1 MITYQETRSSAQL
14 YVCDKA
20 DPAIL
25 HLDTEER
32 LFTIFWNK
40 SGETLLEVDTIPISL
55 KDSSILFLTPD
66 QKVHLKQAGDLQ
78 IIRFNREFY
87 CIVDHDEEVSCVG
100 VLFFNSN
107 WDLSI
112 KLDRGNHEKLDLL
125 LKVFGD
131 ELATHDKV
139 QGEMLRM
146 LLTRFIIICTR
157 LHKSQHAMVDQGS
170 EKEWDLIRNFHL
182 QLERNFK
189 KLHQVQDY
197 ADLLNRSPKTLTNIF
212 KKYNVHPPLK
222 IIHER
227 LILEAKRLLI
237 YTDMSIKEVAYE
249 LGFEE
254 VSHFNRIFKKIVEMT
269 PSLFVQKYKEELSGK
284 IDKSEGRMVNE
295 NS

>member
-1 MITYQETRSSAQL
+1 MITYQETQSSAQL
-14 YVCDKA
+14 YVCDNA

-32 LFTIFWNK
+32 LFTILWNK

-55 KDSSILFLTPD
+55 RDSSILFLTPD

-112 KLDRGNHEKLDLL
+112 KLDHENHEKLNLL
-125 LKVFGD
+125 LSVFWD

-157 LHKSQHAMVDQGS
+157 LHKAQHAMVDQGS

-212 KKYNVHPPLK
+212 KKYHVHPPLK

-254 VSHFNRIFKKIVEMT
+254 VSHFNRIFKKIVELA

-295 NS
+295 DS